1 LFRFARVW
9 ETVAPFL
16 STLALGAALSL
27 VAMTVLRPRGK
38 RAPAPAVFAAAL
50 LGLVFV
56 LDLLVCGFL
65 SGPSARYGERVIAL
79 PLVAFALFAVGS
91 RARSFR

>member
-1 LFRFARVW
+1 
-9 ETVAPFL
+9 
-16 STLALGAALSL
+16 
-27 VAMTVLRPRGK
+27 MTVLRPRGK

-65 SGPSARYGERVIAL
+65 SGPSARYGERVMAL
-79 PLVAFALFAVGS
+79 PLLSLALFAFGS
-91 RARSFR
+91 RARKLR